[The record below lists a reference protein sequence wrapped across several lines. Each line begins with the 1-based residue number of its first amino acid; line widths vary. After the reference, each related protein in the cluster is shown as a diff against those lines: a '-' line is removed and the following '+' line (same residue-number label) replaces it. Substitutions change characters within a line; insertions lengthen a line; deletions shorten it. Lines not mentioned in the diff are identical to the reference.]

1 MNDPNAQ
8 AGPSGGPAT
17 DGQPK
22 ITAIFKSS
30 AKSSAGDVVVEA
42 ADILDSNTSGM
53 SWTRQA
59 EDEER
64 SRIIQSK
71 TKDNE
76 VTKTWGFY
84 VLTQLN
90 RLQLLTPF

>member
-1 MNDPNAQ
+1 MSSMNDPNAQ

-42 ADILDSNTSGM
+42 ADDSNTMHALPVYQTQYSATSTKAISG
-53 SWTRQA
+53 
-59 EDEER
+59 
-64 SRIIQSK
+64 
-71 TKDNE
+71 
-76 VTKTWGFY
+76 
-84 VLTQLN
+84 
-90 RLQLLTPF
+90 